1 MHTLMLDPPT
11 SGKLIG
17 YARVSLDD
25 QKLDLQYDAL
35 TRAGVERTHIYE
47 DHASGAPNV
56 HRPGFD
62 AMWRDLRTGD
72 TLVVWKLDRLGRS
85 VVELVIVLDRIEK
98 LGARLVILTEL
109 IDTSTPTGRFTF
121 HILASLAEMERSL
134 IKERTLAGLAAATA
148 RGRKSGRKPKLTGEI
163 EENAI
168 RLLRTGMKVPKVAP
182 LVGVA
187 ESTLYDAVR
196 GRLAQ
201 RIAAVEETEKNERC
215 NVLTE

>member
-1 MHTLMLDPPT
+1 MLDPPT

-17 YARVSLDD
+17 YGRVSLDD

-35 TRAGVERTHIYE
+35 TRAGVEQNHIYV

-56 HRPGFD
+56 QRPGFE
-62 AMWRDLRTGD
+62 AMWRDLRIGD

-85 VVELVIVLDRIEK
+85 VVELVIVLERIEK

-121 HILASLAEMERSL
+121 HILAALAEMERSL
-134 IKERTLAGLAAATA
+134 IRERTLAGLAAATA
-148 RGRKSGRKPKLTGEI
+148 RGRKSGRKPKLIGEI
-163 EENAI
+163 EEKAV
-168 RLLRTGMKVPKVAP
+168 RLLRSGMKVSEVAP

-187 ESTLYDAVR
+187 DSTLYDAVR

-201 RIAAVEETEKNERC
+201 RIAAVETVEK
-215 NVLTE
+215 

>member
-17 YARVSLDD
+17 YGRVSLED
-25 QKLDLQYDAL
+25 QRLDLQYDAL
-35 TRAGVERTHIYE
+35 TRAGVDRKDIYV

-72 TLVVWKLDRLGRS
+72 TLVVWKLDRIGRS
-85 VVELVIVLDRIEK
+85 VIELVMVLDRIEK
-98 LGARLVILTEL
+98 MGARLVILTEL
-109 IDTSTPTGRFTF
+109 IDTSTSTGRFTF

-148 RGRKSGRKPKLTGEI
+148 RGRKSGRKRKLIGEI
-163 EENAI
+163 EEKAVK
-168 RLLRTGMKVPKVAP
+168 LLRSGMKVPQVAP
-182 LVGVA
+182 LVGIA

-196 GRLAQ
+196 GRLAP
-201 RIAAVEETEKNERC
+201 RITAVEDTGN
-215 NVLTE
+215 